1 MAGSRTG
8 SLLPSGSS
16 RSDGRG
22 SRANLCYTL
31 LRPGEPQELV
41 PDGAVALRGC
51 STHGAALPRGGMVTW
66 EEERSLFSC
75 PGCRGDPWVPVGP
88 CIPVAAGQM
97 CRAAAVLL
105 GWKRQKQLHRA
116 PCQDTPGTV
125 LRVSAS
131 GATIL
136 SPCSCPAPPPPK
148 LALALPLAPN
158 RLYWKQGGQML
169 CSDCSASAP
178 PSPAALSPFPWGLP
192 CPRPPVPATGADHG
206 PRDELGLRL
215 RSQGPV
221 GLGVHR
227 GPQPRCCRASSAL
240 GRAGES
246 SQPEPGPHHS
256 PQPLLPHWG
265 EGCSQESSYGAQTHT
280 PPCAP
285 VLFSPQTHTT
295 YELYPL
301 R

>member
-97 CRAAAVLL
+97 CRVAAVLL
-105 GWKRQKQLHRA
+105 GWKRQKQLHCA

-136 SPCSCPAPPPPK
+136 SPCSCPAPPPPQAGFGLTSCPK
-148 LALALPLAPN
+148 QAVLEAGGADAVLRLLCLSPPLPCSTQPLPLGSALP
-158 RLYWKQGGQML
+158 Q
-169 CSDCSASAP
+169 ASC
-178 PSPAALSPFPWGLP
+178 PS
-192 CPRPPVPATGADHG
+192 H
-206 PRDELGLRL
+206 
-215 RSQGPV
+215 RS
-221 GLGVHR
+221 
-227 GPQPRCCRASSAL
+227 
-240 GRAGES
+240 
-246 SQPEPGPHHS
+246 
-256 PQPLLPHWG
+256 
-265 EGCSQESSYGAQTHT
+265 
-280 PPCAP
+280 
-285 VLFSPQTHTT
+285 
-295 YELYPL
+295 
-301 R
+301 